1 MYATVC
7 SMIAPFFARFAKVT
21 FPGAVLAAC
30 TFLAAAQAGSEAHA
44 QAAKP
49 PAPPAAKPADPG
61 QCFREL
67 TRDGGRDFVCEYPA
81 WLTDKEREDLE
92 KLTRGYLKDAR
103 CRVSVR
109 IERARLAQA
118 MIAPDLEFQAP
129 PQPVVCDI
137 TTSSS
142 TFAITGKFAPRVVFK
157 GGEAVE
163 GTPGLTDVEGVSK
176 YLAWPVVQ
184 YVNRSPGIRAE
195 MLKMI
200 NAYRAHVRARREAR
214 GG

>member
-1 MYATVC
+1 MK
-7 SMIAPFFARFAKVT
+7 IAPSPARS
-21 FPGAVLAAC
+21 VLARG
-30 TFLAAAQAGSEAHA
+30 LVAAGLLVGLVPSVRAQVT
-44 QAAKP
+44 KP
-49 PAPPAAKPADPG
+49 VDPG

-67 TRDGGRDFVCEYPA
+67 ARDGGRDFVCEYPA
-81 WLTDKEREDLE
+81 WLTDEERADLD

-103 CRVSVR
+103 CVVSVR

-118 MIAPDLEFQAP
+118 MVAPDLEFQSP

-142 TFAITGKFAPRVVFK
+142 TFAIKGKFAPRVVFK

-163 GTPGLTDVEGVSK
+163 GSPGLADVEGVSK
-176 YLAWPVVQ
+176 GLAWPVVQ
-184 YVNRSPGIRAE
+184 YVNRSPHIRSE

-200 NAYRAHVRARREAR
+200 NAYRAHVRAKREAR
-214 GG
+214 DG

>member
-1 MYATVC
+1 
-7 SMIAPFFARFAKVT
+7 MIATRTLASPIVAAGLVAV
-21 FPGAVLAAC
+21 GAGPIVAEP
-30 TFLAAAQAGSEAHA
+30 S
-44 QAAKP
+44 KSI
-49 PAPPAAKPADPG
+49 DPG

-67 TRDGGRDFVCEYPA
+67 ARDGGRDFVCEYPA

-92 KLTRGYLKDAR
+92 KLTRGYLKDAH
-103 CRVSVR
+103 CVVSIR

-118 MIAPDLEFQAP
+118 MVAPDLEFQSP

-142 TFAITGKFAPRVVFK
+142 TFAIKGKFAPRVVFK
-157 GGEAVE
+157 GGEAIE
-163 GTPGLTDVEGVSK
+163 GTPGLADVEGVSK
-176 YLAWPVVQ
+176 VLAWPVVQ